1 MYKTY
6 NDLYESAFNR
16 IAIQGSG
23 FRDMDGN
30 EIAVNDYVGFKDDIE
45 TGGIVLGF
53 ERGMVA
59 VGVWNSDTGC
69 REKTLVSA
77 NRCWKE

>member
-1 MYKTY
+1 MYKTC
-6 NDLYESAFNR
+6 NDLYQSAFDR
-16 IAIQGSG
+16 IAIQGSSI
-23 FRDMDGN
+23 RDMDGN
-30 EIAVNDYVGFKDDIE
+30 EIAVNDYVGFKDGIE
-45 TGGIVLGF
+45 TSGIVMGF

-59 VGVWNSDTGC
+59 VGVWNSDTGE